1 VDLELEIYV
10 RLTRIVNRE
19 CIVLMELV
27 RVYRTTLLLAD
38 FVGQK
43 LIREIVDVWKICN
56 VKQFGRDLNV
66 QEGVFASVLIT
77 QHRLKLEMAQ
87 FV

>member
-1 VDLELEIYV
+1 MDLEPEIYV